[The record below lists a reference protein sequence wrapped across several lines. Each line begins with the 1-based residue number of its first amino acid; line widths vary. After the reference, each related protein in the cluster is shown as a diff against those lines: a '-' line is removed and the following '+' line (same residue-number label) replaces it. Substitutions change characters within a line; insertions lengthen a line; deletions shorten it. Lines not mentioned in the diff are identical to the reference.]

1 MAQRKKRGTETI
13 YAVTIVESALTHDI
27 VHAPME
33 CTHNFMLSIL

>member
-13 YAVTIVESALTHDI
+13 YAVTNVASALTHDI
-27 VHAPME
+27 VHAPTE

>member
-13 YAVTIVESALTHDI
+13 YAVTIVSALTHDI